1 MKWKLLVSIVP
12 RGTGVDV
19 ATAAAYAGAG
29 GGSVLLGSGTAP
41 NAVLQFLGLGES
53 AREITLNLTPEV
65 RAASVAD
72 AIRAEAART
81 HAKGLFFAVDAF
93 DVARGGDGVP
103 TEKEEVEMDAGG
115 RMAIVAIV
123 NKDYAEDAMAEA
135 RKAGAGGGT
144 ILQARGTAR
153 EGDAAFF
160 GVKLVPEKEVLVI
173 VAEMDRFRGIL
184 EAIRKSPAFAEKGS
198 GIVFTVRAEDVS
210 MLGG

>member
-1 MKWKLLVSIVP
+1 MMDTRYEAIFCIVNA
-12 RGTGVDV
+12 GFSD
-19 ATAAAYAGAG
+19 AA
-29 GGSVLLGSGTAP
+29 
-41 NAVLQFLGLGES
+41 
-53 AREITLNLTPEV
+53 
-65 RAASVAD
+65 
-72 AIRAEAART
+72 
-81 HAKGLFFAVDAF
+81 
-93 DVARGGDGVP
+93 
-103 TEKEEVEMDAGG
+103 MDA
-115 RMAIVAIV
+115 
-123 NKDYAEDAMAEA
+123 A

>member
-1 MKWKLLVSIVP
+1 
-12 RGTGVDV
+12 
-19 ATAAAYAGAG
+19 
-29 GGSVLLGSGTAP
+29 
-41 NAVLQFLGLGES
+41 
-53 AREITLNLTPEV
+53 
-65 RAASVAD
+65 
-72 AIRAEAART
+72 
-81 HAKGLFFAVDAF
+81 
-93 DVARGGDGVP
+93 
-103 TEKEEVEMDAGG
+103 MDAGG